1 MADKNI
7 LIVLLVTSFIDHG
20 HGGKKSLVPD
30 FEVTPYFN
38 ATKVLLPESCLPY
51 TQPQCPRVPLSLV
64 QSMFTGLKDIIG
76 LKRVSISTHFVDT
89 DETQKKFSQ

>member
-20 HGGKKSLVPD
+20 GLREKSLGPD
-30 FEVTPYFN
+30 FEVTSYFN
-38 ATKVLLPESCLPY
+38 ATKVLLPGPCLPY
-51 TQPQCPRVPLSLV
+51 TPPQCPRVPLYLV
-64 QSMFTGLKDIIG
+64 QSMFIGLKDIIG

-89 DETQKKFSQ
+89 DETQKNFSQ